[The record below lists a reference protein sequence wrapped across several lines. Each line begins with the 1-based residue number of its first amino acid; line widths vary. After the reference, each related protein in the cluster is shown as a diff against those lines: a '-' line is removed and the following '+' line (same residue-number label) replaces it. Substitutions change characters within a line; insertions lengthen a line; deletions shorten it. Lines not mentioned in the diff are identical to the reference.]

1 MFRLKKNNFRCFLPF
16 NNNRTYSLNTSPY
29 TIKML
34 NNANA
39 KEPLILSIDV
49 GTTSVRTMLFRRSS
63 EVMKKTQINYASSN
77 SSGGI
82 EELCGIKDINNNII
96 YCLNDLFANLDRSQF
111 EVVSIGIANMR
122 ESLITWNSKTLSPLS
137 KCILWNDT
145 RNKELIDDLKGN
157 MTSKQ
162 LFYFKKHTGLN
173 NLSTY
178 FSAGKLKW
186 LLNNDLKNIA
196 FKNDDQHINAGTVDS
211 WILANFTEEKVFKTD
226 LSNACRTGL
235 FNLDTLKNDPEL
247 FKMWNLHY
255 DDLYSTK
262 KVRFPQIVSSSE
274 FYGNF
279 HIPSHFTDSKIREK
293 ISSWIENVPIQGCLG
308 DQSASLVGH
317 LKFLPSEIKMT
328 YGTGCFLLLNA
339 GKQRPVLD
347 GFENKLLTTIGY
359 KFPFLDEGNL
369 VYAIEGTIGQAGFL
383 VNWLLHNINLVD
395 GIEHLTEILKIHN
408 TNKTSNDI
416 VFVPALTGIY
426 APYWDDNCRGAI
438 FGIDANTT
446 QNDLVIGCLKGL
458 ALQVGTILQ
467 EMKKH
472 INQNNIEI
480 SIDGGLSQNNEFLK
494 LQASLLLKKDFTLI
508 RNVNHEATSFGCAIA
523 SAFAYPKWQDRTM
536 WKDLNALKE
545 NVRAYQDSLQLG
557 DTNAFICNNNMNYIQ
572 TEYHKWNAAVGRST
586 SWLSD
591 IKTAK
596 NENTLASKL

>member
-1 MFRLKKNNFRCFLPF
+1 MFRLKKNNYRCLLPF
-16 NNNRTYSLNTSPY
+16 NNHRTYYLNNSRCTVNMP
-29 TIKML
+29 
-34 NNANA
+34 NNANS

-49 GTTSVRTMLFRRSS
+49 GTTSVRTMLFKKTS

-77 SSGGI
+77 ASDGI
-82 EELCGIKDINNNII
+82 GELCGIKDINNNII

-122 ESLITWNSKTLSPLS
+122 ESLITWNSETLLPLN

-145 RNKELIDDLKGN
+145 RNKELIGDLKGN
-157 MTSKQ
+157 MTSDQ
-162 LFYFKKHTGLN
+162 LVYFRKHTGLN

-186 LLNNDLKNIA
+186 LLNNDLKNVHLNNA
-196 FKNDDQHINAGTVDS
+196 DQHINAGTVDS
-211 WILANFTEEKVFKTD
+211 WILANFTKEKVFKTD
-226 LSNACRTGL
+226 VSNACRTGL

-247 FKMWNLHY
+247 FKMWSMHY
-255 DDLYSTK
+255 DDLYNTK
-262 KVRFPQIVSSSE
+262 KVRFPEIVSSSE
-274 FYGNF
+274 FYGKF
-279 HIPSHFTDSKIREK
+279 HLPSHFTDFKIRK
-293 ISSWIENVPIQGCLG
+293 NISSWIENVPIQGCLG

-347 GFENKLLTTIGY
+347 GLENKLLTTIGY

-383 VNWLLHNINLVD
+383 VNWLINNINLVD
-395 GIEHLTEILKIHN
+395 GIEQLTEIIKAHN
-408 TNKTSNDI
+408 TQKSPNDI

-438 FGIDANTT
+438 FGIDANTK
-446 QNDLVIGCLKGL
+446 QKDLVIACLKGL

-467 EMKKH
+467 EMRKH
-472 INQNNIEI
+472 IKKNNIEI

-494 LQASLLLKKDFTLI
+494 LQASLLLENDFSLV

-523 SAFAYPKWQDRTM
+523 SAFAYPKSDDRIM
-536 WKDLNALKE
+536 WKDLNDLKE
-545 NVRAYQDSLQLG
+545 NVRTYQEALQLG
-557 DTNAFICNNNMNYIQ
+557 DSNTFICNNNIDYIQ
-572 TEYHKWNAAVGRST
+572 TEYHKWNVALQRST

-591 IKTAK
+591 IKTGKCEK
-596 NENTLASKL
+596 NLSSKL